1 MTAVHPVRL
10 KRPADRLAAP
20 ARSLGQGRTLGRPQR
35 RTLLGPLPLA
45 WPLALFLGWT
55 LALTLTLT
63 PSLAQA
69 QGLYQVSTLNAL
81 LAGGY
86 DGQFSLEELKRHG
99 DFGIGTFEA
108 LDGEMAILDGVVYQ
122 VPFNGTARV
131 MPDTAR
137 TPFASVVFFRPD
149 NHVAL
154 DAIAS
159 LGQMEKKLDSTLPS
173 PNLFYAL
180 RVDGRFSF
188 VKTRS
193 VPRQVKPYPP
203 LAEVAKGQAVFEFR
217 DVEGALIGLKC
228 PAYAN
233 GLNVPGYHWHFL
245 TADRTAG
252 GHVLDLA
259 LDGLTARVQSIRE
272 FTLTLP
278 GEGDFLGL
286 DISRDMS
293 RETQA
298 VEGER
303 HGGGQ

>member
-1 MTAVHPVRL
+1 MTAVLPCRL
-10 KRPADRLAAP
+10 TPRTARTAAP
-20 ARSLGQGRTLGRPQR
+20 ARFPGQSRTLPRPLDR
-35 RTLLGPLPLA
+35 A
-45 WPLALFLGWT
+45 WPLALFLALFLSWS
-55 LALTLTLT
+55 LALA
-63 PSLAQA
+63 PSPAQA
-69 QGLYQVSTLNAL
+69 QELYQVSTLNAL

-86 DGQFSLEELKRHG
+86 DGQLSLGELKRHG

-137 TPFASVVFFRPD
+137 TPFASVVFFRPG
-149 NHVAL
+149 NHAAL
-154 DAIAS
+154 GSIAT
-159 LGQMEKKLDSTLPS
+159 LGQMEKRLDGTLPS

-180 RVDGRFSF
+180 RVDGRFSY

-259 LDGLTARVQSIRE
+259 LDGLTAQVQSIRE

-293 RETQA
+293 RDTKA

>member
-1 MTAVHPVRL
+1 MAT
-10 KRPADRLAAP
+10 P
-20 ARSLGQGRTLGRPQR
+20 ARFPGQSRTLPR
-35 RTLLGPLPLA
+35 PLPLA
-45 WPLALFLGWT
+45 LLLALFLSWSLT
-55 LALTLTLT
+55 LA
-63 PSLAQA
+63 PSPAQA
-69 QGLYQVSTLNAL
+69 QELYQVSTLNAL

-86 DGQFSLEELKRHG
+86 DGQLSLGELKRHG

-137 TPFASVVFFRPD
+137 TPFASVLFFRPG
-149 NHVAL
+149 NHADL
-154 DAIAS
+154 GSIATLS
-159 LGQMEKKLDSTLPS
+159 QMEKRLDSTLPS

-180 RVDGRFSF
+180 RVDGRFSY

-193 VPRQVKPYPP
+193 VPRQAKPYPP

-259 LDGLTARVQSIRE
+259 LDGLTAQVQSIRE